1 LQKKRKM
8 KKIVVLTGAGISAE
22 SGIKTFRDADGLW
35 EGHDIMEV
43 ASPIGWKK
51 NTELV
56 LDFYNKRRAQ
66 LLTVKP
72 NKAHEIL
79 AELEEHFD
87 IQIITQNVDDLH
99 ERAGSNKI
107 VHLHGELLKVRSI
120 SNEDFV
126 IDWKHDLNLGDFDLE
141 GNQLRPHIVW
151 FGEDVPMIEHAI
163 DIVETADILIIIG
176 TSLQVYPAAG
186 LMNYVNQNVPVY
198 YIDPKPATIYDLP
211 NELKVLPLTAVEGMK
226 INAISPIDG
235 RYRSKTIS
243 LSPYFSEEALIKYRV
258 LVEVEYF
265 IALREADLPQL
276 AMY

>member
-1 LQKKRKM
+1 M

-43 ASPIGWKK
+43 ASPIGWNK
-51 NTELV
+51 NAELV

-126 IDWKHDLNLGDFDLE
+126 IDWKQDLNLGDFDLE

-186 LMNYVNQNVPVY
+186 LMNYVDQSVPVY

-226 INAISPIDG
+226 IVKEELVNSIQ
-235 RYRSKTIS
+235 KTS
-243 LSPYFSEEALIKYRV
+243 NF
-258 LVEVEYF
+258 
-265 IALREADLPQL
+265 
-276 AMY
+276 